1 MNHDALAAIDRV
13 IAALTDDSLER
24 TDVDDQ
30 GVTVITVDEAIPLL
44 QRSVSKELERVA
56 SVSFGHAKLLR
67 AIGISVDEALLA
79 ATEAKLLLQGGQ
91 A

>member
-1 MNHDALAAIDRV
+1 MSDLALAAIDRV

-30 GVTVITVDEAIPLL
+30 GVTVITVGEAIPLL
-44 QRSVSKELERVA
+44 QRSVSNELDRVA
-56 SVSFGHAKLLR
+56 SVSFRHTRLLR